1 MRFDSKHVCS
11 CEFLCTNEFQQRVLR
26 FTRLRFLRFVKD
38 GETMIPDLIAL
49 LIANFLAIS
58 AAGIFWSGQFDS
70 AEKKERR
77 RVARLI
83 GRKYPRTY

>member
-1 MRFDSKHVCS
+1 
-11 CEFLCTNEFQQRVLR
+11 
-26 FTRLRFLRFVKD
+26 
-38 GETMIPDLIAL
+38 MIPDLIAL
-49 LIANFLAIS
+49 LIANTLAIS

-83 GRKYPRTY
+83 NEKYPPTF

>member
-1 MRFDSKHVCS
+1 
-11 CEFLCTNEFQQRVLR
+11 
-26 FTRLRFLRFVKD
+26 
-38 GETMIPDLIAL
+38 MIPDLIAL
-49 LIANFLAIS
+49 LIANALAIS